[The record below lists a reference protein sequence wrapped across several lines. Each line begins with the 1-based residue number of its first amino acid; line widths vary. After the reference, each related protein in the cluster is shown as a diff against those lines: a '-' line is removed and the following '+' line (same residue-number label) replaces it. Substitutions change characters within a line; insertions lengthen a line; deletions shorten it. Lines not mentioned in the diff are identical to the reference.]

1 MSEAPAGMKIMVS
14 IGGYGG
20 AGAEPMTLVAF
31 KSNALGT
38 MTVLQRVTYREIA
51 DEGFAF
57 VTNLRLKDYD
67 CLFKEEHLADA
78 ITAYKEAEGMGTI
91 MLADDVARWRPRIES
106 DGVDTH
112 GQKYRLAAD
121 IGNAEVAVLAL
132 AHFMSRQRGIESLGR
147 MSDEIARLYQ
157 ITSF

>member
-14 IGGYGG
+14 IGGFGP
-20 AGAEPMTLVAF
+20 AGAMPVTLMAF

-38 MTVLQRVTYREIA
+38 MTVLNQITYREFP

-57 VTNLRLKDYD
+57 VTNLRLKNYD
-67 CLFKEEHLADA
+67 CLFKEEHLAAA

-91 MLADDVARWRPRIES
+91 LLADDVAKWRPRIES
-106 DGVDTH
+106 DGVDTQ
-112 GQKYRLAAD
+112 GQKYRLHGD

-132 AHFMSRQRGIESLGR
+132 AHFMSRQRGIESVTQ
-147 MSDEIARLYQ
+147 MSDDIARLYQ
-157 ITSF
+157 ITSI

>member
-20 AGAEPMTLVAF
+20 AGAEPVTLMAF
-31 KSNALGT
+31 HYSALAT
-38 MTVLQRVTYREIA
+38 LIVQSKIAYREEA
-51 DEGFAF
+51 AEGFAF

-78 ITAYKEAEGMGTI
+78 ITAFKEAEGMKTI
-91 MLADDVARWRPRIES
+91 VFEDEAARFRPRIET

-112 GQKYRLAAD
+112 GQKYRLNHE
-121 IGNAEVAVLAL
+121 ITNAEIAVLAL

-147 MSDEIARLYQ
+147 MTDDIARLYQ
-157 ITSF
+157 ITSI